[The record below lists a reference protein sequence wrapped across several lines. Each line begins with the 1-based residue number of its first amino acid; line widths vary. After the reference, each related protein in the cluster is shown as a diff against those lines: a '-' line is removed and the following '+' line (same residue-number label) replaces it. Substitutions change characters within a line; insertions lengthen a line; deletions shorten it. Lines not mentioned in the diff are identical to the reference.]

1 MVQDVLAD
9 ARRARAV
16 KPDARKVGWI
26 RRQEEVAVTRRHKRQ
41 NHHGIHP
48 HVDRHRHHD
57 RDCRALRIHELR
69 REEGEH
75 RICPRIGLH
84 RGAEE
89 LLEER
94 DMVHKVGIRHPRD
107 AVDGDERD
115 NARAEHLRIADILC
129 LHFAGNEDHSAH
141 EQHDHLN
148 DHNHRDGLRRRSLL
162 CRKFRQEFGE
172 VAEHG
177 NRDDAGE
184 ENIHRT
190 VVFLRQLL
198 VEQRLGVAV
207 DILLVLRVADEL
219 LEALVVLKILAAAIA
234 PQRRKKDT
242 AERRRDRHGEYLEHR
257 KLMPRR

>member
-1 MVQDVLAD
+1 
-9 ARRARAV
+9 
-16 KPDARKVGWI
+16 
-26 RRQEEVAVTRRHKRQ
+26 
-41 NHHGIHP
+41 
-48 HVDRHRHHD
+48 
-57 RDCRALRIHELR
+57 
-69 REEGEH
+69 
-75 RICPRIGLH
+75 
-84 RGAEE
+84 
-89 LLEER
+89 
-94 DMVHKVGIRHPRD
+94 MVHKVGIRHPRD

-148 DHNHRDGLRRRSLL
+148 DHDHRDGLRRRSLL

-177 NRDDAGE
+177 NRDDADKE
-184 ENIHRT
+184 DVHRT

-198 VEQRLGVAV
+198 IEQRLGITV
-207 DILLVLRVADEL
+207 DVLLVLRVADEL

-242 AERRRDRHGEYLEHR
+242 AERRRDRHGEHLEHR
-257 KLMPRR
+257 KLMPRRREERNE